1 VSGFINVL
9 CMTSL
14 PMDLD
19 RFREVLLSIS
29 DKYLTDPVAKGHFS
43 SHFDRVHDVQRR
55 LQFTASLY
63 FFL

>member
-1 VSGFINVL
+1 
-9 CMTSL
+9 MTSL